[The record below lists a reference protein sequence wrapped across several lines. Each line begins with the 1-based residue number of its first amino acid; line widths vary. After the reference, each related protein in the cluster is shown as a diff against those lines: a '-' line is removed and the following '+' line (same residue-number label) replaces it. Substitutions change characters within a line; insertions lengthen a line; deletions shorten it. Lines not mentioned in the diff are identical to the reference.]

1 MNIIYRWHTST
12 YNIIWTKTANCVLS
26 PALLCT
32 LLIAT
37 HYHIYHMSVA
47 HIKWKPLH
55 LSSSSSS
62 TELQVIAS
70 TCMIT
75 LCYLLD
81 HTEKYYLADEKHCKI
96 PFFCQHQTTLG
107 RWRMD
112 RYIDI
117 SSLPLRMST
126 TGLRD
131 YPRLDSIDL
140 DGIKVIPLYPNGDEW
155 YRPVIWVEGVYILH
169 EEAISRRWEEG
180 HWPSIWT
187 HQDIH
192 VLSTYSSWHNQSS
205 WLWILIALLLKSYSH
220 RDIESSIIP
229 LFIWGMQQE
238 SLGRAIGMSGDD
250 ERYTCTTTNPGYI
263 LQVRRIWLCRC
274 RWWSGSGWLR
284 YSSWLVL
291 IAL

>member
-1 MNIIYRWHTST
+1 MMETVTPII
-12 YNIIWTKTANCVLS
+12 II
-26 PALLCT
+26 
-32 LLIAT
+32 I
-37 HYHIYHMSVA
+37 I
-47 HIKWKPLH
+47 III
-55 LSSSSSS
+55 

-205 WLWILIALLLKSYSH
+205 WLWILIALLLKSYSYW
-220 RDIESSIIP
+220 DVESSIIP

-238 SLGRAIGMSGDD
+238 SLVIAICMSGDD
-250 ERYTCTTTNPGYI
+250 ERQTCTTTNPGSI

-274 RWWSGSGWLR
+274 RWWSGRIGSTLHHPIEVDGLR
-284 YSSWLVL
+284 YSGSFSYPWGC
-291 IAL
+291 